1 MSRARERPLP
11 AKMPFEPTFL
21 LLLLGIAVVLFVTGW
36 LSMEVTSI
44 GIIVALAVSGILEP
58 NEALSG
64 FSSPATI
71 TVVGMLVLSAGL
83 DRAGIVDYAA
93 RVLSMG
99 TRAGLRGLLVVLAIP
114 AIGFSAFMNNT
125 PVVALMIPIALTLA
139 RKARVAPS
147 RILLPLSYFSI
158 LGGTCTLFGTSTN
171 ILVDALYKEG
181 GGPGFAVFEFAPL
194 GMIFVAVGMG
204 YVLLLAPRTLPDRTA
219 MADLLAVQA
228 PGRFVTEIVLREG
241 SRYLGKRLSEAFPE
255 DQDVNT
261 LQLVRGEEAL
271 LQPHPE
277 LQLQAGDVLFV
288 ESTARNLNH
297 LFSDPEWEPGTAV
310 ADAERVEVHTM
321 LSGEIPAAQDAL
333 STTDPKETER
343 IHAVDLRM
351 AEAVLTPTSRFL
363 DRRVR
368 DLGLNRK
375 HNIQVLA
382 LRRRGRQHQYQ
393 LRELRLSAGDVL
405 LVQGEPDA
413 LRQINDDGDFLLIE
427 GVESTLTFPH
437 KAPIAAAILVGVVM
451 AATLGLAPIVFLAL
465 AGIGLMLATKCL
477 DVRAAVRAIEPRI
490 LLLLASTIPLGY
502 AISKVGLAEKAAT
515 ELVRWVGTENPW
527 LLIGTLYL
535 LTNFMTELLSNNA
548 TAVLLAPIALSLSA
562 QLGVDA
568 KPLLIAIAFG
578 ASASFSTPI
587 GYQTNTLVMGPGG
600 YRVTDYIRFGLPLN
614 IIMAIAA
621 TFLIPVLWP
630 L

>member
-1 MSRARERPLP
+1 M
-11 AKMPFEPTFL
+11 
-21 LLLLGIAVVLFVTGW
+21 
-36 LSMEVTSI
+36 
-44 GIIVALAVSGILEP
+44 ALATSGILAP
-58 NEALSG
+58 HEALSG

-71 TVVGMLVLSAGL
+71 TVIGMLVLSAGL

-93 RVLSMG
+93 RLLSTG
-99 TRAGLRGLLVVLAIP
+99 SRSGLSRLLVVLAIP
-114 AIGFSAFMNNT
+114 ALGFSAFMNNT
-125 PVVALMIPIALTLA
+125 PVVALMIPVALTLA
-139 RKARVAPS
+139 RRAQLAPS
-147 RILLPLSYFSI
+147 RVLLPLSYFSI

-171 ILVDALYKEG
+171 ILVDALYREG
-181 GGPGFAVFEFAPL
+181 GGPGFSVFEFAPL
-194 GMIFVAVGMG
+194 GLVFVGVGMV
-204 YVLLLAPRTLPDRTA
+204 YVLLLAPHSLPDRTA

-241 SRYLGKRLSEAFPE
+241 SRYLGLRLSEAFPS

-261 LQLVRGEEAL
+261 LQIVRREEAML
-271 LQPHPE
+271 RPDPDLTLE
-277 LQLQAGDVLFV
+277 AGDVLFV
-288 ESTARNLNH
+288 ESTARNLHH
-297 LFSDPEWEPGTAV
+297 LFSDPEWEPGSAV

-321 LSGEIPAAQDAL
+321 LSGELPAAQAAQSDGDD
-333 STTDPKETER
+333 SKGTER
-343 IHAVDLRM
+343 IQTVDLRM

-363 DRRVR
+363 QRRVR

-382 LRRRGRQHQYQ
+382 LRRRGKQHQYQ

-413 LRQINDDGDFLLIE
+413 LRQINEDGDFLLIE
-427 GVESTLTFPH
+427 GVESTLTFPQ
-437 KAPIAAAILVGVVM
+437 KAPIAAAILLGVVA

-465 AGIGLMLATKCL
+465 AGIALMLATKCL
-477 DVRAAVRAIEPRI
+477 DIRAAVRAVEPRI
-490 LLLLASTIPLGY
+490 LLLLAATIPLGA
-502 AISKVGLAEKAAT
+502 AISKVGLAEKAAM
-515 ELVRWVGTENPW
+515 EIVRFVGTEHPW

-535 LTNFMTELLSNNA
+535 LTNVLTELLSNNA
-548 TAVLLAPIALSLSA
+548 TAVLLAPIALSLST
-562 QLGVDA
+562 QLQVDA

-600 YRVTDYIRFGLPLN
+600 YRVTDYLRFGLPLN
-614 IIMAIAA
+614 VIMAVTA
-621 TFLIPVLWP
+621 TLLIPLFWP